1 MASKIIMPKLGLTM
15 TEGTV
20 ERWCKNEGD
29 AVSAGDTIAE
39 VATDKLTNEI
49 QAECDG
55 VLIKI
60 VAHEG
65 DSVPV
70 KGIIGYIG
78 AQGETVDDASVTTES
93 KKEADAPAK
102 SNEDDNSV
110 LVIGG
115 GPGGYVA
122 AIRAAQLGANVT
134 LIEKG
139 EIGGTCLNRGCMPTK
154 ALLHSAE
161 IYELA
166 TGSESAGIIGN
177 DVSVDWTKVQA
188 NRAGVV
194 SKLTNGVKALVKANK
209 IKLVEGKAVFI
220 GPKTVKVGQKQYS
233 GVKVIIA
240 AGSFP
245 IVPNI
250 PGIRDSKACISSTEA
265 LTLSSIPKSML
276 IIGGGVIGLELG
288 SVYNTFGT
296 KVTVVEAMPKLLPLM
311 DAELTSMVRGQ
322 LEAKGIEIL
331 TGSKVCSISDKDNG
345 ADVEIE
351 TDGGKRVLN
360 AEKVLFCV
368 GRGADISELGL
379 ETAGIKVENGF
390 IKANGNLETKV
401 PGVYAVGDCTGKLML
416 AHAAMAMG
424 ETAAENAMGAS
435 KEFRQEQ
442 SPSCAYVGPEF
453 AGVGLTEEAAKG
465 KGLSIK
471 VGRFPTSANGRSL
484 VMNHTDGMIKVI
496 ADAKYGEILGVH
508 ILAANATDLI
518 EEAALAIKLECTVDE
533 LIDTIHC
540 HPTVSEGLR
549 EAALAVD
556 KHAIHNVN

>member
-209 IKLVEGKAVFI
+209 IKLVERCLPIRKHRGAREKRYSFGYAVF
-220 GPKTVKVGQKQYS
+220 
-233 GVKVIIA
+233 
-240 AGSFP
+240 
-245 IVPNI
+245 
-250 PGIRDSKACISSTEA
+250 
-265 LTLSSIPKSML
+265 L
-276 IIGGGVIGLELG
+276 
-288 SVYNTFGT
+288 
-296 KVTVVEAMPKLLPLM
+296 
-311 DAELTSMVRGQ
+311 
-322 LEAKGIEIL
+322 
-331 TGSKVCSISDKDNG
+331 
-345 ADVEIE
+345 
-351 TDGGKRVLN
+351 
-360 AEKVLFCV
+360 
-368 GRGADISELGL
+368 
-379 ETAGIKVENGF
+379 
-390 IKANGNLETKV
+390 
-401 PGVYAVGDCTGKLML
+401 
-416 AHAAMAMG
+416 
-424 ETAAENAMGAS
+424 
-435 KEFRQEQ
+435 
-442 SPSCAYVGPEF
+442 
-453 AGVGLTEEAAKG
+453 
-465 KGLSIK
+465 
-471 VGRFPTSANGRSL
+471 
-484 VMNHTDGMIKVI
+484 
-496 ADAKYGEILGVH
+496 
-508 ILAANATDLI
+508 ILALM
-518 EEAALAIKLECTVDE
+518 K
-533 LIDTIHC
+533 
-540 HPTVSEGLR
+540 
-549 EAALAVD
+549 
-556 KHAIHNVN
+556 